1 MTLESETQLRDREK
15 GRFLLLIGIIL
26 FASNLRAPLTA
37 VGSLIPE
44 IRETL
49 GVSNAV
55 VGSITTLPLLA
66 FAFVSPF
73 APKIADRFGMERTI
87 FLSMILLAIGMMMRS
102 ITGVGTLFLGTALIG
117 VAIAFGNVLLPG
129 FIKMSFPFKIGLMTG
144 LYAVFMNIL
153 GALGSGLSVPLSN
166 IGNFGWQGA
175 LGAWVILVL
184 ITIAVWIPQIK
195 NPAALPKYDVDQN
208 EKKSTLWSSFTAWQV
223 TTFMG
228 LQSLM
233 YYTALTWL
241 PDILKVNGYSSS
253 EAGWVLS
260 LLLFAAIPLTFI
272 IPVIADKLK
281 NQKLLGFATGA
292 VFMLG
297 ILGLFSSHF
306 VIIIISAILFGVG
319 CGSGFSLSMMFF
331 TLRTKN
337 AHEAAKLSGMAQSFG
352 YLLAAFGPVI
362 AGWIHDL
369 TGNWTTPLFLLL
381 FLAGI
386 ILIAGTLA
394 GRKKTI

>member
-337 AHEAAKLSGMAQSFG
+337 GHEAAKLSGMAQSFG

-381 FLAGI
+381 FLAVI